1 MKITPAVVASTLIT
15 ILERITPAISIIK
28 SEVDSDSDVGQEDAA
43 KNEALKMDVFL
54 RQWLITDP
62 GGEKKKCRRSV
73 NINQG
78 REVVWKITAVVWR
91 LQ

>member
-62 GGEKKKCRRSV
+62 GGEKKK
-73 NINQG
+73 N
-78 REVVWKITAVVWR
+78 VVVQWI
-91 LQ
+91 